1 MINLGELQR
10 ERGQPS
16 CSPDVPGRSDMR
28 GFLADLDA
36 SHDLAHVRREV
47 SRRYEIAAVSS
58 RLDGKPVLFDKIDE
72 AEGYRVAI
80 GVCGT
85 RALLA
90 RALGSNP
97 SELLTRVLDSIE
109 NPRPFRTVDHAP
121 CQVVVEDIVDLDR
134 LPVLTHCEKDGGPY
148 VTAGIAVA
156 HDREYGYNASYHRL
170 MLLGKDRVAA
180 RILPRHFDEFIKR
193 GNRHVG
199 IAIGSHPAFL
209 FASAVSCEMG
219 KSELAIA
226 NALKEMS
233 FVKCTTNDS
242 LVPADCEIVLEGTVT
257 DELVDEGPFPD
268 IVGSYDLVRKQRVIK
283 INRITHRKD
292 PIYQAILP
300 GGIEHMFLM
309 GTPREATMF
318 REVSKACRCL
328 DVRLTLGGS
337 SWLHGVVK
345 IRKQREDVAKNALEA
360 AFRGHQSL
368 KQAIVV
374 DEDIDIGDP
383 NAVEWALATRTQM
396 DKDLTLRPGE
406 LGSSLD
412 PSADQVTRRTCKV
425 AVDAT
430 IPFGAKKDG
439 FLKSVIP
446 GANEVRVEDYLE

>member
-1 MINLGELQR
+1 
-10 ERGQPS
+10 
-16 CSPDVPGRSDMR
+16 MR

-47 SRRYEIAAVSS
+47 SRTHEIAAVAS
-58 RLDGKPVLFDKIDE
+58 RLDGKPILFEKIAE
-72 AEGYRVAI
+72 ADGYRVAA

-90 RALGSNP
+90 RALGTDP
-97 SELLTRVLDSIE
+97 GKLLSRVLESIE
-109 NPRPFRTVDHAP
+109 SPKPFQVVDHGS
-121 CQVVVEDIVDLDR
+121 CQEVVEEDVDLYG

-170 MLLGKDRVAA
+170 MLLSKDRVAA
-180 RILPRHFDEFIKR
+180 RILPRHLDEFIKR
-193 GNRHVG
+193 GSRKVG
-199 IAIGSHPAFL
+199 IAIGNHPAFL
-209 FASAVSCEMG
+209 FASAVSCEIG

-233 FVKCTTNDS
+233 FVKCMTNDS
-242 LVPADCEIVLEGTVT
+242 LIPADCEIVLEGTVT
-257 DELVDEGPFPD
+257 DQFVDEGPFPD
-268 IVGSYDLVRKQRVIK
+268 IIGSYDIVRKQRVIK
-283 INRITHRKD
+283 IDRITHKKN

-300 GGIEHMFLM
+300 GGMEHMFLM

-318 REVSKACRCL
+318 REVSRVCHCL
-328 DVRLTLGGS
+328 DVRLTAGGS

-345 IRKQREDVAKNALEA
+345 IRKEREEDPKNALEA
-360 AFRGHQSL
+360 AFRGHPSL

-374 DEDIDIGDP
+374 DEDIDIEDP
-383 NAVEWALATRTQM
+383 NAVEWAIATRTQM
-396 DKDLTLRPGE
+396 DKDLTLMPGE

-430 IPFGAKKDG
+430 IPFGTNRDG

>member
-1 MINLGELQR
+1 MINLAPPQNVR
-10 ERGQPS
+10 EWPWY
-16 CSPDVPGRSDMR
+16 SPDVRGRSTVR

-47 SRRYEIAAVSS
+47 SREYEIAALSN
-58 RLDGKPVLFDKIDE
+58 RLDGRPILFDKVRE

-90 RALGSNP
+90 RALGTNP
-97 SELLTRVLDSIE
+97 SELLPRVLESIE
-109 NPRPFRTVDHAP
+109 NPRPFRIVDHAP
-121 CQVVVEDIVDLDR
+121 CQEVVEDEVDLHR

-156 HDREYGYNASYHRL
+156 HDREYGYNASYHWL

-193 GNRHVG
+193 GNREVG
-199 IAIGSHPAFL
+199 IAIGNHPAFL
-209 FASAVSCEMG
+209 FASAVSCELG
-219 KSELAIA
+219 RSELAIA

-233 FVKCTTNDS
+233 FVKCMTNDS
-242 LVPADCEIVLEGTVT
+242 LIPADCEIVLEGTVT

-268 IVGSYDLVRKQRVIK
+268 IVGSYDIVRKQRVIK

-318 REVSKACRCL
+318 REVSKTCMCL
-328 DVRLTLGGS
+328 DVRLTVGGS

-345 IRKQREDVAKNALEA
+345 IRKQREEDPKEALEA
-360 AFRGHQSL
+360 AFRGHPSL

-374 DEDIDIGDP
+374 DEDINIEDP
-383 NAVEWALATRTQM
+383 NAVESALATRTQM
-396 DKDLTLRPGE
+396 DRDLTLKPGE

-430 IPFGAKKDG
+430 IPFGAKNDG

-446 GANEVRVEDYLE
+446 GANDIRVEDYLE